1 MIKKISRNEARIA
14 RHSRIRTNLSG
25 TTSSPRLCVFRS
37 NKQIS
42 AQIIDDE
49 SGKTL
54 ASASSRVK
62 SIKDTKTTKVEKS
75 SQVGKN
81 LAQAAQK
88 AGIAKI
94 VFDRNGYR
102 YHGRVKS
109 LAEGARSGGLEF

>member
-1 MIKKISRNEARIA
+1 MNAKKKAQRRLRIKKGIRKKIFGTPAR
-14 RHSRIRTNLSG
+14 
-25 TTSSPRLCVFRS
+25 PRLTVFRS
-37 NKQIS
+37 NTSIY